1 MSFVTTGFPVLDSM
15 LSSGNDCR
23 GFPRGALTL
32 LSGATGSGETQVLR
46 KCCER
51 AHKKGLKVVYFTT
64 EEEFRSEYPVREV
77 TSLEDVTRRVANLL
91 HPGKRDK
98 TDLLVL
104 DSLTHMTPDFSRAEI
119 AGHARQLEGM
129 LQLDFGQTAV
139 VGTYQSRRLGPG
151 LTSSSSTHQR
161 SNIALEISKIGQNY
175 RLDLVKSRYG
185 VAGVSCEIRPIDM
198 EDYDRSKIPTRYER
212 ILRGRD

>member
-1 MSFVTTGFPVLDSM
+1 MSFISTGFPVLDSM
-15 LSSGNDCR
+15 LVSGHDCR

-32 LSGATGSGETQVLR
+32 LSGAPGSGKTQVLK

-51 AHKKGLKVVYFTT
+51 AHKKGLKVVYLTS
-64 EEEFRSEYPVREV
+64 EEEFRSEYPVREM
-77 TSLEDVTRRVANLL
+77 TSLEDVTRLVANLL

-104 DSLTHMTPDFSRAEI
+104 DSLTHMTPDFRGAEL
-119 AGHARQLEGM
+119 AGHARQLEVM

-139 VGTYQSRRLGPG
+139 VGTYQSRGIGPS
-151 LTSSSSTHQR
+151 LTSSVSTHQR
-161 SNIALEISKIGQNY
+161 SSIVLGISKLDQNY
-175 RLDLVKSRYG
+175 RVELVKSRYG
-185 VAGVSCEIRPIDM
+185 VPGVSCEIRPIDM
-198 EDYDRSKIPTRYER
+198 EDYERSKIPTRYER

>member
-1 MSFVTTGFPVLDSM
+1 
-15 LSSGNDCR
+15 
-23 GFPRGALTL
+23 L
-32 LSGATGSGETQVLR
+32 LSGAPGSGKTQVLR

-64 EEEFRSEYPVREV
+64 EGEFRSDYPVREV

-104 DSLTHMTPDFSRAEI
+104 DSLTHMTPDFRSDEVA
-119 AGHARQLEGM
+119 AQARQLEGM
-129 LQLDFGQTAV
+129 FRLDFGQTAV
-139 VGTYQSRRLGPG
+139 VGTYQSRRMGPS
-151 LTSSSSTHQR
+151 LTSSDSTHQR
-161 SNIALEISKIGQNY
+161 SSIALGISKLDQSY
-175 RLDLVKSRYG
+175 RVELIKSRYG
-185 VAGVSCEIRPIDM
+185 VPGVSCEIRPIDM

>member
-1 MSFVTTGFPVLDSM
+1 
-15 LSSGNDCR
+15 
-23 GFPRGALTL
+23 
-32 LSGATGSGETQVLR
+32 LR

-51 AHKKGLKVVYFTT
+51 AHKKGLKVVYLTS
-64 EEEFRSEYPVREV
+64 EEEFRSEYPVREM
-77 TSLEDVTRRVANLL
+77 TSLEDVTRLVANLL

-104 DSLTHMTPDFSRAEI
+104 DSLTHMTPDFRGAEL
-119 AGHARQLEGM
+119 AGHARQLEVM
-129 LQLDFGQTAV
+129 LQLDFGQTSV
-139 VGTYQSRRLGPG
+139 VGTYQSRRLGP
-151 LTSSSSTHQR
+151 SINSTHQR
-161 SNIALEISKIGQNY
+161 SNIVLDISKIGQNY
-175 RLDLVKSRYG
+175 RVDLVKARYG